1 MPKIIDQQHT
11 SSRSDP
17 EKQRQ
22 KAQPGCRQ
30 EQNAEIPQ
38 IKTEALAGFGTGRC
52 VCAEQEASFF
62 SAGHD
67 LSLRT

>member
-1 MPKIIDQQHT
+1 MPKIIDKQHT
-11 SSRSDP
+11 SASSDP

-22 KAQPGCRQ
+22 KAQPCCRQ
-30 EQNAEIPQ
+30 DQDPEIPQ